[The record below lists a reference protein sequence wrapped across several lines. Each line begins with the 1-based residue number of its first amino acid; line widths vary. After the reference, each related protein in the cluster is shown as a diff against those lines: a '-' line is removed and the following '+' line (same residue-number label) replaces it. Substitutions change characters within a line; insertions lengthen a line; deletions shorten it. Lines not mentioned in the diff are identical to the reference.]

1 VQRRGLH
8 RLCCSVHS
16 KRGRSTGS
24 ASQVRRCANRF
35 ECFFLRI
42 PVKVRVLFRPE
53 WPVHVD
59 TCAAER
65 YRAIA
70 DDIHRQGWS
79 DQPHFLSPA
88 LTRALEAEC
97 RTLAHAGALSAAE
110 VGRAATRACRPDVR
124 GDRICWI
131 TAQQSAACDA
141 WLAQIHA
148 LRLVLNR
155 ELCAGLGDYEGHFAW
170 FAPGTAYARHRDQ
183 FRNDDSRIMTVV
195 AYLNDRWQPEHG
207 GALRLH
213 GDGRDRGDASGVHD
227 IAPAAGRVVVF
238 LSADI
243 EHEVMLTTRNRL
255 SITGWFTRRRM

>member
-1 VQRRGLH
+1 MRR
-8 RLCCSVHS
+8 S
-16 KRGRSTGS
+16 
-24 ASQVRRCANRF
+24 ANRF
-35 ECFFLRI
+35 ECFFFRI

-59 TCAAER
+59 ACAAER

-79 DQPHFLSPA
+79 DQPHFLSAA

-97 RTLAHAGALSAAE
+97 RTLAHAGALCAAE
-110 VGRAATRACRPDVR
+110 VGRGAARACRPDVR

-131 TAQQSAACDA
+131 RAAQSAACDA
-141 WLAQIHA
+141 YLAQIRA
-148 LRLVLNR
+148 LRLALNR

-170 FAPGTAYARHRDQ
+170 FAPGTSYVRHRDR
-183 FRNDDSRIMTVV
+183 FRNDDSRIVTVI

-213 GDGRDRGDASGVHD
+213 GAGSGDNSGDNDNDSGVHD
-227 IAPAAGRVVVF
+227 IAPDGGRVVVF

-243 EHEVMLTTRNRL
+243 EHEVLLTTRNRL
-255 SITGWFTRRRM
+255 SIAGWFTRRRA